1 LVGDFRYHWLGIFV
15 KNFLLIFAD
24 ARPSPDEQ
32 EVFNQ
37 VAHVLSFAPGIITE
51 LKSYKGA
58 VEEIRVVSN
67 TAKFKNSLKA

>member
-1 LVGDFRYHWLGIFV
+1 MFT
-15 KNFLLIFAD
+15 D
-24 ARPSPDEQ
+24 ARPSPHEQ

-58 VEEIRVVSN
+58 VEEIRIVS
-67 TAKFKNSLKA
+67 